1 MDEVAAELEEKDAHD
16 QELEEKLKAKLE
28 EKAAELRAA
37 KLQKKALEE
46 EVEKEEEE
54 EVPEP
59 LDLSNVYVDKVLAT
73 GGPLRNGTEPVFD
86 EAHADELML
95 SFIALRWTS
104 LEYEN
109 DYPVYVEVKTSTE
122 MKKDAKGVA
131 KKKQQAPEPKI
142 MFRLRKHKMAG
153 AVQDP
158 VILTSRIPLLTLV
171 LGTYEEVAKDLHADL
186 MDGVGI
192 AAVIMDVPWG
202 DEKDTGYN
210 TAVDWGA
217 EMQAIGTVFD
227 LNAALPEEIKKQDL
241 GKADGEAIVFAMGDI
256 TALNSINHEAST
268 NRLKGSC
275 RCWTVYGKTEVRGNT
290 PTASGHLYT
299 TLARSLNK
307 PKLDY
312 RKAVLAKFG
321 TEFEN
326 VAGVQTLPKFFCGSV
341 LGPLSITEYQAL

>member
-158 VILTSRIPLLTLV
+158 VILTSR
-171 LGTYEEVAKDLHADL
+171 
-186 MDGVGI
+186 
-192 AAVIMDVPWG
+192 AVI
-202 DEKDTGYN
+202 
-210 TAVDWGA
+210 GA
-217 EMQAIGTVFD
+217 DKHI
-227 LNAALPEEIKKQDL
+227 I
-241 GKADGEAIVFAMGDI
+241 
-256 TALNSINHEAST
+256 
-268 NRLKGSC
+268 
-275 RCWTVYGKTEVRGNT
+275 
-290 PTASGHLYT
+290 
-299 TLARSLNK
+299 
-307 PKLDY
+307 

-326 VAGVQTLPKFFCGSV
+326 VAGMVMDPFMGSGSGGIAALRKGRCFLGYEQKQANFFSAAFHLNCALQKMIEGDDDFV
-341 LGPLSITEYQAL
+341 LYKYEVS